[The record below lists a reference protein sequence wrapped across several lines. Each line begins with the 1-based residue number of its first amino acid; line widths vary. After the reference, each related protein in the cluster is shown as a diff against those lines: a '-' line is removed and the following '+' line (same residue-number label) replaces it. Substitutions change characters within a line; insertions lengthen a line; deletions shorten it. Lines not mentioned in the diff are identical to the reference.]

1 MNHKKTFVIS
11 TIIEIVFV
19 LIALYTDFGYYSTLL
34 FACGYGIILN
44 SILHIISL
52 MYWQNPKRRTA
63 YEKKLQEEHI
73 NKVDERKQYLRMKSG
88 YITYQIMTFALLI
101 LSFILAL
108 FQVNTWFITIVFLTF
123 IFQWIVSIIVTYT
136 LEKRF

>member
-11 TIIEIVFV
+11 TIIGIVFV
-19 LIALYTDFGYYSTLL
+19 LIALYTDFGYTLL

>member
-1 MNHKKTFVIS
+1 MNNKKTFIIS
-11 TIIEIVFV
+11 TLIGIIFV

-34 FACGYGIILN
+34 FAIGYGIILN
-44 SILHIISL
+44 SILHIIRI
-52 MYWQNPKRRTA
+52 MYWQNPKRRTE
-63 YEKKLQEEHI
+63 YEKKLQKEHI

-108 FQVNTWFITIVFLTF
+108 FQVNTWFITIVFLMV
-123 IFQWIVSIIVTYT
+123 IFQWIVSIIVYYT

>member
-11 TIIEIVFV
+11 TIIGIVFV

>member
-1 MNHKKTFVIS
+1 M
-11 TIIEIVFV
+11 

-34 FACGYGIILN
+34 FASGYGIILN
-44 SILHIISL
+44 SILHIIRL

-63 YEKKLQEEHI
+63 YEQKLQEEHI

-108 FQVNTWFITIVFLTF
+108 FQVNTWFITIVFLTA
-123 IFQWIVSIIVTYT
+123 IFQWIVSIIVYYT